1 MRSEVHNIDCMDLMS
16 TLPDKPTEIRI
27 GECDVFNSDC
37 ITMLK
42 GLASETVDLIF
53 ADPPFNVGIKYK
65 GYKDDKENYRE
76 WCAEWIAE
84 CFRVLK
90 PTGSFYLMT
99 IDRHLEWKMP
109 IMAKHGVFINLIK
122 WKNVSANHDKRRFW
136 NATQPVMLY
145 GKTENYK
152 YNTYAQTR
160 TPDEMIMS
168 WNKERAGNAKF
179 QLLDY
184 WDDIPLVYAGSIT
197 HKEAILQPG
206 TKKKA
211 HSCQMPE
218 MLAGRAIMFSTDA
231 GDTVLD
237 PFTGSGTTA
246 IAANKL
252 NRKFIGS
259 EISEEYFKQIITR
272 LQNEEHR
279 LL

>member
-1 MRSEVHNIDCMDLMS
+1 MKNGKTINNFLSGGI
-16 TLPDKPTEIRI
+16 EIL
-27 GECDVFNSDC
+27 NSDC
-37 ITMLK
+37 IDMLK

-76 WCAEWIAE
+76 WCEEWITE

-136 NATQPVMLY
+136 NATQPVMFY

-160 TPDEMIMS
+160 TADEMIMS

-179 QLLDY
+179 
-184 WDDIPLVYAGSIT
+184 
-197 HKEAILQPG
+197 
-206 TKKKA
+206 
-211 HSCQMPE
+211 
-218 MLAGRAIMFSTDA
+218 
-231 GDTVLD
+231 
-237 PFTGSGTTA
+237 
-246 IAANKL
+246 
-252 NRKFIGS
+252 
-259 EISEEYFKQIITR
+259 
-272 LQNEEHR
+272 
-279 LL
+279 